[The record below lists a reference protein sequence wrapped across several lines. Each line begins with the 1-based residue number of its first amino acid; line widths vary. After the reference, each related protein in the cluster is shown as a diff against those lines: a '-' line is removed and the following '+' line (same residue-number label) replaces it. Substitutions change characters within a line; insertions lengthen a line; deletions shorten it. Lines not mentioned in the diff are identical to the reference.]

1 MFIPDLDPEF
11 FPIPYPDPGVKKAPD
26 PGSATLG
33 RACSSFCEKNK
44 KRSYREVFTLGGSKL
59 GSLKRSTKM
68 GWYFLNITLE
78 TAKFRSSLSILST
91 RVRWR
96 LFMSAHL
103 RALSKNCMRESW
115 QERSRRVRLTPLP
128 SIICLPTVCTEV
140 LQWNASA
147 NRSMKEL
154 RRAYWGKVYRQMRMA
169 CETLGKEAVSTYY
182 EET

>member
-1 MFIPDLDPEF
+1 MIRDIHPGSRIRDSGFTKG
-11 FPIPYPDPGVKKAPD
+11 PDPGA
-26 PGSATLG
+26 ATLG
-33 RACSSFCEKNK
+33 RNFSSFSVK
-44 KRSYREVFTLGGSKL
+44 KIKIRSYREVFTLGGSKL

-115 QERSRRVRLTPLP
+115 QERRRRVRLTPLP

-140 LQWNASA
+140 LQCVSKQINE
-147 NRSMKEL
+147 RIKESL
-154 RRAYWGKVYRQMRMA
+154 
-169 CETLGKEAVSTYY
+169 LGKFIGQGCGSGSALI
-182 EET
+182 